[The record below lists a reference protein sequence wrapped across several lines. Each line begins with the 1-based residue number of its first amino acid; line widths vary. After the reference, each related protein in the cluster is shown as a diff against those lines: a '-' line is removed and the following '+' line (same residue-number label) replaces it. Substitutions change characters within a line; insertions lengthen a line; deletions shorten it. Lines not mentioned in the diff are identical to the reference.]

1 MGETLSSRDGTF
13 DGCFGCG
20 GANRVGLKLVFEKD
34 GVVVRSRTSLGRD
47 YAGYRDFVHG
57 GVVATILDE
66 AMGWA
71 MLHVAGLHGV
81 TKTLSVS
88 YRRPVLVERTITA
101 SASVIEENG
110 STVVLDA
117 RIEDDLGRLLASAR
131 GEWAVV
137 REERSA

>member
-1 MGETLSSRDGTF
+1 VTEKLSAREGTF

-20 GANRVGLKLVFEKD
+20 STNRVGLRLAFEKD
-34 GVVVRSRTSLGRD
+34 GAVVRTRAVLGRE

-71 MLHVAGLHGV
+71 MLHVAGRHGV

-88 YRRPVLVERTITA
+88 YRRPVLVDRAIVATA
-101 SASVIEENG
+101 RVADENG
-110 STVVLDA
+110 SSIVLDA
-117 RIEDDLGRLLASAR
+117 RIEDEVGRLLASAR